1 MARLVN
7 VSYRVARPKK
17 GMSAGGLA
25 VGLADSLK
33 ASRGLWF
40 GWSGHTVAEPSSET
54 EVSEIGGVTY
64 ATVDLATADHGPFYA
79 GFANGTLWPLLH
91 YRLGLM
97 EFDRAAFAAYQRVNA
112 ALAEALMPLLR
123 PDDLVWVHD
132 YQLMMVAAELRKRG
146 FAGRIGFFL
155 HVPFPPRDIWVSLPQ
170 GAVLLEALLACDL
183 VGFQTETDRGNFFHG
198 AARMLGLDTEGD
210 AVVCQGRR
218 VATGAFPIGIDAGGF
233 ARTAVRA
240 AAGKSVRQMRESL
253 GERALIIGADRLD
266 YSKGLINRFRG
277 FDHLLR
283 SNAALRRRVT
293 YLQVAARSRVEV
305 AQYRALRREL
315 DQLAGRINGEHADF
329 DWMPLRYMTR
339 DVPRTALA
347 GFFRIARVG
356 LVTPMRDGMNL
367 VAKEFVAAQDPAD
380 PGVLVLS
387 QFAGAAAELRE
398 ALLVNPH
405 DAEEIAEALA
415 VALAM
420 PTDERK
426 ARWDA
431 MMARVREGTA
441 ASWGKAF
448 LERLREADTPR
459 IAA

>member
-1 MARLVN
+1 VARLVN
-7 VSYRVARPKK
+7 VSYRVARPRK

-25 VGLADSLK
+25 VGLADLLK

-40 GWSGHTVAEPSSET
+40 GWSGHAVAEPRPEA

-64 ATVDLATADHGPFYA
+64 ATVDLAAADHALFYA
-79 GFANGTLWPLLH
+79 GFSNGTLWPLLH

-97 EFDRAAFAAYQRVNA
+97 EFDRAALAAYRRVNA
-112 ALAEALMPLLR
+112 ALAQALMPLLR

-132 YQLMMVAAELRKRG
+132 YQLMTLGAELRKRG
-146 FAGRIGFFL
+146 FTGRIGFFL
-155 HVPFPPRDIWVSLPQ
+155 HVPFPPRDIWVALPQ
-170 GAVLLEALLACDL
+170 GATLLEALLECDL

-198 AARMLGLDTEGD
+198 AARMLGLETEGD
-210 AVVCQGRR
+210 TILFKGRR
-218 VATGAFPIGIDAGGF
+218 VATGAFPIGIDTAGF
-233 ARTAVRA
+233 ARAASRA
-240 AAGKSVRQMRESL
+240 AGSKPVRQMRESL

-283 SNAALRRRVT
+283 SNPPMRRRVT
-293 YLQVAARSRVEV
+293 YLQVAARTRVEV

-339 DVPRTALA
+339 DVPRTTLA

-367 VAKEFVAAQDPAD
+367 VAKEYVAAQDPSD
-380 PGVLVLS
+380 PGVLILS
-387 QFAGAAAELRE
+387 QFAGAAMELRE

-420 PTDERK
+420 PPEERK
-426 ARWDA
+426 ARWEP
-431 MMARVREGTA
+431 MMARLREGTA
-441 ASWGKAF
+441 ASWGAAF
-448 LERLREADTPR
+448 LERLRRAG
-459 IAA
+459 A